1 MGSAQ
6 LAYVSEADYLI
17 GEELPGPRHEYVD
30 GQIFAMAGATKT
42 HGTIALNIGVALRAQ
57 LRGTPCRAWVADMKV
72 SVATARSYYYPDV
85 VATCAE
91 EDLRLDSPQNF
102 VTAPKLIVEV
112 LSPSTEKTDRREKW
126 LAYRQL
132 DSLQEYIL
140 VDQERQWVE
149 VFRRAETGWMQEIA
163 TAGESIGLS
172 SLGISLALT
181 DIYEDAA
188 VPEVSEQIEAQGSEP
203 LTE

>member
-1 MGSAQ
+1 MGSAHG
-6 LAYVSEADYLI
+6 LDISEADYLA
-17 GEELPGPRHEYVD
+17 GEELPGPRHEYVA

-42 HGTIALNIGVALRAQ
+42 HGTIAGNIFFRLRAE

-72 SVATARSYYYPDV
+72 NVAAADTYYYPDV

-91 EDLRLDSPQNF
+91 EDLHSDSPQSF

-112 LSPSTEKTDRREKW
+112 LAPSTEKIDRREKL

-132 DSLQEYIL
+132 SSLQEYVL

-149 VFRRAETGWMQEIA
+149 VFRRNAAGWMQEIA
-163 TAGESIGLS
+163 TAGEAITLS
-172 SLGISLALT
+172 SLGVTLAVA
-181 DIYEDAA
+181 DIYEDTE
-188 VPEVSEQIEAQGSEP
+188 VPSITIQTSE
-203 LTE
+203 TE

>member
-1 MGSAQ
+1 MESAQ
-6 LAYVSEADYLI
+6 LADISEADYLA
-17 GEELPGPRHEYVD
+17 GEELPGPRHEYVA

-42 HGTIALNIGVALRAQ
+42 HGTIALNIGVVLRAE

-72 SVATARSYYYPDV
+72 NVAAAHTYYYPDV

-91 EDLRLDSPQNF
+91 EDLRSDSPQSF

-112 LSPSTEKTDRREKW
+112 LSPSTEKIDRREKL

-132 DSLQEYIL
+132 SSLQEYVL

-149 VFRRAETGWMQEIA
+149 VFRRSAAGWMQEIA
-163 TAGESIGLS
+163 TAGETITLS
-172 SLGISLALT
+172 SLGMTLAVAA
-181 DIYEDAA
+181 IYEDAD
-188 VPEVSEQIEAQGSEP
+188 VPAIGEETGEAA
-203 LTE
+203 

>member
-6 LAYVSEADYLI
+6 LAVISEADFLA
-17 GEELPGPRHEYVD
+17 GEELPGPRHEYVA

-42 HGTIALNIGVALRAQ
+42 HGTIALNIGVALRAE

-72 SVATARSYYYPDV
+72 NVATAHAYYYPDV
-85 VATCAE
+85 VATFAE
-91 EDLRLDSPQNF
+91 EDLRSDSPQSF

-112 LSPSTEKTDRREKW
+112 LSPSTEKIDRREKL

-132 DSLQEYIL
+132 SSLQEYVL

-149 VFRRAETGWMQEIA
+149 VFRRNAGGWMQEIA
-163 TAGESIGLS
+163 TAGEAITLS
-172 SLGISLALT
+172 SLGMTLAVAA
-181 DIYEDAA
+181 IYEDAD
-188 VPEVSEQIEAQGSEP
+188 VPAIGEETGEAA
-203 LTE
+203 

>member
-1 MGSAQ
+1 MVSAQ
-6 LAYVSEADYLI
+6 LAYVSEADYLT

-85 VATCAE
+85 VATCAD

-112 LSPSTEKTDRREKW
+112 LSPSTEQIDRREKW

-132 DSLQEYIL
+132 DSLQEYML
-140 VDQERQWVE
+140 VDQQRQWVE
-149 VFRRAETGWMQEIA
+149 VFRRSETGWMQEIA
-163 TAGESIGLS
+163 TAGESITLS
-172 SLGISLALT
+172 SLGISLALA

-188 VPEVSEQIEAQGSEP
+188 VPEVSEPEEEAR
-203 LTE
+203 

>member
-1 MGSAQ
+1 MVSAQ
-6 LAYVSEADYLI
+6 IAYVSEADYLT

-42 HGTIALNIGVALRAQ
+42 HGTIAGNVFFTLRTQ

-72 SVATARSYYYPDV
+72 NVATAHSYYYPDV
-85 VATCAE
+85 VATCAD

-112 LSPSTEKTDRREKW
+112 LSPSTEQIDRREKW

-132 DSLQEYIL
+132 DSLQEYML

-149 VFRRAETGWMQEIA
+149 VFRRSEMGWMQEIA
-163 TAGESIGLS
+163 TAGESITLS
-172 SLGISLALT
+172 SLGISVALA
-181 DIYEDAA
+181 DIYEDAD
-188 VPEVSEQIEAQGSEP
+188 VPEVRTIEEEAR
-203 LTE
+203 